1 MVNQTTLV
9 ERIEDSVQ
17 REDSGQIAVGPYV
30 LRIDSGHGG
39 IINVAATGQQPQP
52 KARPVPI
59 ERRPRPFPG
68 ILDRT
73 EESAAAIRA
82 LESLQSVE
90 LFGEAGIGKTVVLRH
105 LAHTINS
112 KLFQDGIIY
121 RETGGVSPNDLLQ
134 LLWGDFFECDVSFKP
149 ADSQLRNDLQAKKAL
164 IILDGLELT
173 RTETERIMN
182 VAAACTFL
190 LGSLERHLW
199 GSEVRATHLAGL
211 TAENVKTLIDRE
223 LGRSLTPDEALVVE
237 PITAAFGG
245 NPLRIL
251 QEVATAQSNGGSLPS
266 VAQDLRSDGSPE
278 KFAAHIAESLSSPQR
293 RILSTLAIFDGAP
306 VQAAT
311 LSELLHIDDVETA
324 LEELEERHLVRAHAS
339 FSRTQRMDATAEPA
353 EATRAEFRN
362 HAPVEK
368 LTPPLQRKP
377 IQFAFLS
384 YAREDAEFVL
394 RLAKDLRTGG
404 AGVWVDQLDI
414 APGQR
419 WDRAVEDALAKCLEL
434 VVVLSPAA
442 VESTNVMDEV
452 SLALEDGKTV
462 VPVIHR
468 QCKIPFRLRRLQY
481 VDLSLNYSAGL
492 DRLLETLGVG
502 LRPPPNVG
510 LTLPGTADAP
520 GVRVVKGWFVDH
532 VVAEQQQPATSSP
545 ELHNAAVDMR
555 AQRRYTLA
563 GEFDLF
569 MPEQAR
575 ATEERKRA
583 VAYFANWIEPRQHD
597 VKTILETLPVLMRS
611 LRWGVKFGMAAEVIR
626 ITKSLELT
634 LVLTGRWESWT
645 NALCLAAQSA
655 TAAGDKAALGWVRHQ
670 DGTKAICEG
679 NVAEGRQL
687 LEQALQI
694 RQELRDKAGADVT
707 RHNLKLVAPPTLPTL
722 KLWKLLAGVGALI
735 CAIIVAVAVVS
746 KFHLWS
752 PLATP
757 APRVTSITTPA
768 PGLASQAPTVAS
780 ITTQAP
786 ASSTRPPTVT
796 SMTKPAPALAIP
808 TETITSMATPVPA
821 STTPALAVTMA
832 TPPPAP
838 ATAAPTTTAAGVTTE
853 QLPVTPVIPSIS
865 PAIPLNPPAP
875 ARIVRFTG
883 SPTTIVRGESA
894 KLSYKLEN
902 AERASIDPSIGE
914 VDLVEGNL
922 TVSPVKRTEYTL
934 TMFGRDGIAERE
946 RITIDVQ
953 PRPREKPKSEVSKKR
968 DKSSPAAAS
977 RARESSDG
985 TRSSGVTSAP
995 GGSLQI
1001 GIGGAGVRI
1010 PSGAGRRAPTP
1021 TPKPRIKIQTGIGRG
1036 YYLPDKP

>member
-1 MVNQTTLV
+1 MWLKRGNSPDQ
-9 ERIEDSVQ
+9 RRVQ
-17 REDSGQIAVGPYV
+17 Y
-30 LRIDSGHGG
+30 
-39 IINVAATGQQPQP
+39 
-52 KARPVPI
+52 PI

-82 LESLQSVE
+82 LENLQSVE

-105 LAHTINS
+105 LSHTIDS

-121 RETGGVSPNDLLQ
+121 RETRGDSPNDLLQ
-134 LLWGDFFECDVSFKP
+134 VLWGDFFECDVPFKP
-149 ADSQLRNDLQAKKAL
+149 ADSQLRNDLQTKKAL
-164 IILDGLELT
+164 IILDALELT

-190 LGSLERHLW
+190 IGSAERHLW

-211 TAENVKTLIDRE
+211 TAEDVKTLIDRE
-223 LGRSLTPDEALVVE
+223 LGRSLTPDEALAVE

-251 QEVATAQSNGGSLPS
+251 QEVAMAQSNGRSLTS

-278 KFAAHIAESLSSPQR
+278 KFAAHIAGSLSSPQR
-293 RILSTLAIFDGAP
+293 RVLSALAIFNGAP

-311 LSELLHIDDVETA
+311 LRELLKIDDVETI
-324 LEELEERHLVRAHAS
+324 LEELEERHLVRTHAS
-339 FSRTQRMDATAEPA
+339 FTRTQRMDATAESA

-362 HAPVEK
+362 HAPAEK
-368 LTPPLQRKP
+368 LTPPLPKKP

-384 YAREDAEFVL
+384 YARDDAEFVL

-404 AGVWVDQLDI
+404 AGVWIDQLDI

-462 VPVIHR
+462 VPIIHR

-510 LTLPGTADAP
+510 LTLPGTADTP
-520 GVRVVKGWFVDH
+520 DVKVVKGWFVDH
-532 VVAEQQQPATSSP
+532 VVEERQQPATRSP
-545 ELHNAAVDMR
+545 EMHKAAVDMR
-555 AQRRYTLA
+555 AQRHYTLA

-569 MPEQAR
+569 MPEQAK

-583 VAYFANWIEPRQHD
+583 VAYFADWVEPRQQD

-611 LRWGVKFGMAAEVIR
+611 LRWGVKFGMGEEVMR
-626 ITKSLELT
+626 ITKSLELP

-655 TAAGDKAALGWVRHQ
+655 GAAGDKAALGWVRHQ

-707 RHNLKLVAPPTLPTL
+707 RHNLKLVAPPTIPTW
-722 KLWKLLAGVGALI
+722 KLWKLLAGLGALI
-735 CAIIVAVAVVS
+735 CAVIVAVAVAS

-757 APRVTSITTPA
+757 APTVTSIMTPAPASATPAPMVTSITTPA
-768 PGLASQAPTVAS
+768 PASAPVAPMVTS
-780 ITTQAP
+780 ITT
-786 ASSTRPPTVT
+786 
-796 SMTKPAPALAIP
+796 PAPAP
-808 TETITSMATPVPA
+808 
-821 STTPALAVTMA
+821 TTPALAVTVT
-832 TPPPAP
+832 TPPPAL
-838 ATAAPTTTAAGVTTE
+838 ATAAPTTTPVGVTTQ

-865 PAIPLNPPAP
+865 PTIPLNPPP
-875 ARIVRFTG
+875 PGLIVRFTG
-883 SPTTIVRGESA
+883 TPTTIVRGESA

-902 AERASIDPSIGE
+902 AERASIDPSVGE
-914 VDLVEGNL
+914 VDSIEGNL
-922 TVSPVKRTEYTL
+922 SVSPVERTTYTL
-934 TMFGRDGIAERE
+934 TVFGRDGVAERQ
-946 RITIDVQ
+946 RVIIDVQ
-953 PRPREKPKSEVSKKR
+953 SRRRTGSTREASKKR
-968 DKSSPAAAS
+968 DTSSPTAAS
-977 RARESSDG
+977 RVRESSSG
-985 TRSSGVTSAP
+985 TRSSSVTSAP

-1010 PSGAGRRAPTP
+1010 PIGAGTRAPASTP
-1021 TPKPRIKIQTGIGRG
+1021 TPRPKIPSGIGRG
-1036 YYLPDKP
+1036 LYHKPDRP